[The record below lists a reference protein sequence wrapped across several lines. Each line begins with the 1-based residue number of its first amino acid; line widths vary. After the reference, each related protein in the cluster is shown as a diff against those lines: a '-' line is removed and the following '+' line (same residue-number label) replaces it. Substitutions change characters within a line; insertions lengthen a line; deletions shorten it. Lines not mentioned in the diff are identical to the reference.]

1 MEMYLTVGELAV
13 YLKIAEQTVRR
24 WVFNRGIPYHK
35 ICGVVRFR
43 VSEIEK
49 WVDNGGAFITED
61 GDDPPAGT
69 GTGEDGDLDGDT
81 V

>member
-1 MEMYLTVGELAV
+1 MEAYLTVGELAV

-24 WVFNRGIPYHK
+24 WVLNRGIPYHK

-49 WVDNGGAFITED
+49 WVDNGGA
-61 GDDPPAGT
+61 AGIAAPENTDT
-69 GTGEDGDLDGDT
+69 GGNI
-81 V
+81 